1 MSDMVSGIA
10 ALAVLA
16 LLVIA
21 PVALILHRRP
31 PEEVVTT
38 GSVRGQAGMAVHPW
52 RGHRA
57 TTPMSW
63 LLAAGVTALGLYYVG
78 RSPYAAAVFISAGAY
93 LSYLRWARATDRAGD
108 GTVTLTPEGLHQLHA
123 GSEVFV
129 PWDVVR
135 GLVTTPTDLIVET
148 TRPVVPVHHM
158 LPWLERRSVVT
169 EDAIS
174 LPRRNLP
181 PLPYQEMVELYSTSP
196 AARDELATEEPVRRA
211 RGMLSAIP
219 T

>member
-78 RSPYAAAVFISAGAY
+78 RS
-93 LSYLRWARATDRAGD
+93 GD